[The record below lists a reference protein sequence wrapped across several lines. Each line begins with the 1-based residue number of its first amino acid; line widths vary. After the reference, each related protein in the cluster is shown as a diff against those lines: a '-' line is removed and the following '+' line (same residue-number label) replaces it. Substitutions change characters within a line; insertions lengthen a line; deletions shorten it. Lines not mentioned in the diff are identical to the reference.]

1 MKIPMSWGIKIKMKT
16 DRRKFLKSI
25 AGLSSLAASVAP
37 GISFAKSSSG
47 TAKAKIQDIRL
58 SKNQGYLRLVFD
70 LNDIAEYSVF
80 ALHKPERVVL
90 DLKNTKMSHGMVDR
104 LQADSLIRSIR
115 SGVRNKNDLRVVFDL
130 SESVS
135 PRSFFLA
142 PSGKLG
148 HRLVIDLHDNK
159 KSTTV
164 KKASK
169 RDVIIAIDA
178 GHGGKDPGATGRSGT
193 HEKTVT
199 LQIAKRLEKLI
210 NKQRGMKAI
219 LTRKNDRFLR
229 LRDRIEKARD
239 NHADLM
245 ISLHADAFPDPRA
258 RGSSIYALSV
268 DGATSETARMLAEK
282 ENAAD
287 LLFGDV
293 NLTVEDQMVKEV
305 LFDLSLT
312 GTIESSLDIGGE
324 ILGQIKTVNR
334 VHKKKVQQAGFAVL
348 KAPNIPSVLLETA
361 FISNPREEKN
371 LRSASHQQKV
381 AKAITR
387 GVNKYF
393 ARKAPPGTWLA
404 ASEGEHLVNNSD
416 DVKTIAKKYNVKE
429 EDLRAR
435 NALYADNLMA
445 GQVIKIPVS

>member
-1 MKIPMSWGIKIKMKT
+1 MKT
-16 DRRKFLKSI
+16 DRRKFLKSL
-25 AGLSSLAASVAP
+25 AGLSSLAASAVPGASSARSSA
-37 GISFAKSSSG
+37 GIS
-47 TAKAKIQDIRL
+47 KAQIQDIRL
-58 SKNQGYLRLVFD
+58 SKNKGYVRLVFD
-70 LNDIAEYSVF
+70 LDGTADHSVF

-90 DLKNTKMSHGMVDR
+90 DIKNTKMPHGMVDQV
-104 LQADSLIRSIR
+104 QANSLIRSIR

-130 SESVS
+130 SESVT
-135 PRSFFLA
+135 PRSFLLA
-142 PSGKLG
+142 PSGKSG
-148 HRLVIDLHDNK
+148 HRLVIDLHDSK
-159 KSTTV
+159 KPVEKSATV
-164 KKASK
+164 KKSRK

-193 HEKTVT
+193 REKTIT
-199 LQIAKRLEKLI
+199 LQIAKRLEKSI
-210 NKQRGMKAI
+210 NKQKGMKAV

-229 LRDRIEKARD
+229 LRDRIHKARD

-245 ISLHADAFPDPRA
+245 ISLHADSFPDPRA

-268 DGATSETARMLAEK
+268 DGASSETARMLAEK

-293 NLTVEDQMVKEV
+293 DVAVEDKMVKEV

-312 GTIESSLDIGGE
+312 GTIESSLDIGSE

-334 VHKKKVQQAGFAVL
+334 VHKKHVQQAGFAVL

-361 FISNPREEKN
+361 FISNPREEKK
-371 LRSASHQQKV
+371 LRSSSHKQKV

-387 GVNKYF
+387 GVSKYF

-404 ASEGEHLVNNSD
+404 ASEGEYSVNNGD
-416 DVKTIAKKYNVKE
+416 DIKTIAKKHNVKE

-445 GQVIKIPVS
+445 EQVIKIPVS

>member
-1 MKIPMSWGIKIKMKT
+1 ME
-16 DRRKFLKSI
+16 DNRRKFLKSL
-25 AGLSSLAASVAP
+25 AGLSSLAASAVP
-37 GISFAKSSSG
+37 GASLAKSSAGISS
-47 TAKAKIQDIRL
+47 AQVQDIRL
-58 SKNQGYLRLVFD
+58 SKNKGYLRLVFD
-70 LNDIAEYSVF
+70 LNGIADHSVF

-90 DLKNTKMSHGMVDR
+90 DIKNTKMHHGMVDQV
-104 LQADSLIRSIR
+104 QANSLIRSMR

-130 SESVS
+130 SKSVT
-135 PRSFFLA
+135 PRSFLLA
-142 PSGKLG
+142 PSGKSG

-159 KSTTV
+159 KPVGKSAPV
-164 KKASK
+164 KKYRK

-178 GHGGKDPGATGRSGT
+178 GHGGKDPGATGRAGT
-193 HEKTVT
+193 YEKTVT
-199 LQIAKRLEKLI
+199 LQIAKRLEKYI
-210 NKQRGMKAI
+210 NQQRGMKAVLI
-219 LTRKNDRFLR
+219 RKNDRYMQ
-229 LRDRIEKARD
+229 LRDRIHKARD
-239 NHADLM
+239 SHADLM
-245 ISLHADAFPDPRA
+245 ISLHADSFPNPRA

-268 DGATSETARMLAEK
+268 DGASSETARMLAEK

-293 NLTVEDQMVKEV
+293 NLAVEDQMVKEV

-324 ILGQIKTVNR
+324 IIGQIKSVNR
-334 VHKKKVQQAGFAVL
+334 VHKKKVQQAEFAVL

-371 LRSASHQQKV
+371 LRSSAHQQKV

-387 GVNKYF
+387 GVSRYF

-404 ASEGEHLVNNSD
+404 SSECDYVVCGGD
-416 DVKTIAKKYNVKE
+416 DIATIANNHNINE
-429 EDLRAR
+429 TDLRAR
-435 NALYADNLMA
+435 NGLYADNLLA